1 MINKEK
7 IKKKQAIHMQ
17 TKRKPEKTLNLD
29 NRSIL
34 IKY

>member
-17 TKRKPEKTLNLD
+17 TKRKKTGKNIES
-29 NRSIL
+29 R
-34 IKY
+34 